1 MLHSPISG
9 VWGGG
14 RVMATRILL
23 VDDDT
28 KILGLLQRGLAYEGF
43 EVYSAT
49 DGEAGLAAAH
59 THRPHLVLLDIA
71 MPGPDGFALC
81 RRLRQ
86 QSDTTVIMLAAR
98 GDVQDKVSAPNLG
111 AHDHLGK
118 PLSFD

>member
-1 MLHSPISG
+1 
-9 VWGGG
+9 
-14 RVMATRILL
+14 MATRILL

-49 DGEAGLAAAH
+49 DGEAGLVAAH

-81 RRLRQ
+81 RHFRQ
-86 QSDTTVIMLAAR
+86 QSDTAVIMLTAR
-98 GDVQDKVSAPNLG
+98 DDVQDKLTLHG
-111 AHDHLGK
+111 G
-118 PLSFD
+118 